1 MSRSFVCSGYGN
13 ALSIPSAVLVLTI
26 ASFAA
31 LTVPGSARRASMV
44 SGMTITAVRD
54 DVRIDALGVRALMGR
69 PR

>member
-1 MSRSFVCSGYGN
+1 MSRSFVCPGYLN
-13 ALSIPSAVLVLTI
+13 APSIPNAVLVLTI
-26 ASFAA
+26 DSFAD
-31 LTVPGSARRASMV
+31 LTVPASARRASMV